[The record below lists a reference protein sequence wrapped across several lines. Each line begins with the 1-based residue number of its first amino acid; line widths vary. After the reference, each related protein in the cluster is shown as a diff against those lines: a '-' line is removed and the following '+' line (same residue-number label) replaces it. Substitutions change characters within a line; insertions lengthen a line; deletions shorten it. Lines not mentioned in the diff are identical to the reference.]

1 MLERRVIILLKYSL
15 NPLNI
20 CVRGTFI
27 RLKVICNLCAWIVVI
42 KYIMKNSSKT
52 FQTTPQMRLQRLSW
66 NLLIRFSCICLG
78 QATGQARSTICCCSV
93 QIEKLQLKLYLW
105 HVMFMTIPI
114 ILKVSLNFSR
124 VFPSLNNSNN
134 NNVFDLILW
143 RPSIK
148 IY

>member
-52 FQTTPQMRLQRLSW
+52 FQTTPQMRLQRPSW
-66 NLLIRFSCICLG
+66 NLLIRFSCICLV
-78 QATGQARSTICCCSV
+78 QATGQARPGLQSV
-93 QIEKLQLKLYLW
+93 AAQFRYKNY
-105 HVMFMTIPI
+105 
-114 ILKVSLNFSR
+114 
-124 VFPSLNNSNN
+124 NSN
-134 NNVFDLILW
+134 FISDM
-143 RPSIK
+143 
-148 IY
+148 